1 MGAWIEYFAVAAGV
15 GYALLAVRRIR
26 WAWVFGGASSALLAL
41 LAARS
46 SLPLQSALQTVYV
59 GMAVYGFWQWSVSKK
74 KDGLSDPLTEGSRLG
89 PVIRRWPLS
98 AHGWALAGIAL
109 ASLVLSPAFA
119 ETTGASWPR
128 LDAAVTCA
136 SLLATWMTA
145 RSVLENW
152 LYWYAVNAAS
162 MFLYGVQGL
171 SLVAGLYVVYFIIA
185 VFGWREWLAQYRRQ

>member
-1 MGAWIEYFAVAAGV
+1 MSAWIEYFAVATGI

-26 WAWVFGGASSALLAL
+26 WAWVFGGISSALLAW

-46 SLPLQSALQTVYV
+46 ALPLQSALQTIYV
-59 GMAVYGFWQWSVSKK
+59 GMAVYGFWQWSARK
-74 KDGLSDPLTEGSRLG
+74 TEVDSHDQRLEDARKG
-89 PVIRRWPLS
+89 PVIRRWPLRG
-98 AHGWALAGIAL
+98 HVFALVGIAA
-109 ASLVLSPAFA
+109 ASLVLSPALA

-152 LYWYAVNAAS
+152 LYWFAVNAVS
-162 MFLYGVQGL
+162 IFLYGVQGL
-171 SLVAGLYVVYFIIA
+171 SLVAGLYVVYFVIA